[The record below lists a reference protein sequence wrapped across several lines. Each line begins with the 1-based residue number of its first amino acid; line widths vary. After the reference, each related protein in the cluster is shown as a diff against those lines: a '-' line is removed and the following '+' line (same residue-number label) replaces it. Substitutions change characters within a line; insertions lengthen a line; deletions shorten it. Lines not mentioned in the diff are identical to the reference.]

1 MKRYAALFLSLL
13 LLVAMTACGGQPAA
27 GSSPDG
33 EESTP
38 ARTPGLQIPEKGGEK
53 LVSTNKDYGTV
64 LNTV

>member
-1 MKRYAALFLSLL
+1 MKRYAVLFLLLL
-13 LLVAMTACGGQPAA
+13 LLVSITVCGGQPADS
-27 GSSPDG
+27 SSPDG

>member
-1 MKRYAALFLSLL
+1 MKRYATLFLSFL
-13 LLVAMTACGGQPAA
+13 LLVSMTACGGQPVDS
-27 GSSPDG
+27 SSPDG

-38 ARTPGLQIPEKGGEK
+38 ARRPGLQIPEKGGEK